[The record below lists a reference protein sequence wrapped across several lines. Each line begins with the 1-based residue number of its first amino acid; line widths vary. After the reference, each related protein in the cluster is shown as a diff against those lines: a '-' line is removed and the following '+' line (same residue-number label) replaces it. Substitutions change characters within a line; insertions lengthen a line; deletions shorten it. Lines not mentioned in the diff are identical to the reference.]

1 MATADASATQGRD
14 VDACRFLRLP
24 VSWFAGAAAL
34 ALHERGAKALLE
46 HHVVQRCAE
55 RFGVTTDRPG
65 VDRAIRAHVALVVA
79 RVAVCGEQPNA
90 LGPFAHVCIGL
101 LQHERHGLAP
111 GLAKMVAGAPKP
123 PPRAMVVRPA
133 PPGDAGCYNAT
144 LCVAALCSA
153 NVAAAGPLLRK
164 EGILRHLRALILEPR
179 TGQPLL
185 RQALV
190 ALRAVL
196 RVPGSD
202 AARMLTASKK
212 RGRSGKTLP
221 ERLEQ
226 LTMDARLLDAQRA
239 VARRVPI
246 PHGRAR
252 LMALGPSEK
261 EGRRRP
267 APRAPA
273 PTPTTPPRPPAR
285 AALEPA
291 PVAAPA
297 PAPDAA
303 PAPAPAPA
311 PTEAPAAAEAPA
323 PAPAPSDVDMAAYHR
338 AELEAALEREALRRA
353 NRPFWERTPEASEDE
368 DEDGD
373 DDRSSASSED
383 DRRAQIDAHEKALAD
398 AEAARRAKADAKRR
412 ADSDVGGR
420 WGCFGRVGLVAE
432 EATAEK
438 RAQERRR
445 SWRCTAAPRRASP
458 RPGPTPSPSPR
469 RRPWSRR
476 PRRAAP
482 KTPPPVAVPTMTAAE
497 CAAAAT
503 LATRRRT

>member
-246 PHGRAR
+246 PHLAR
-252 LMALGPSEK
+252 DVLMALGPSEK
-261 EGRRRP
+261 EGRGRPPTAP
-267 APRAPA
+267 APRVPA
-273 PTPTTPPRPPAR
+273 
-285 AALEPA
+285 
-291 PVAAPA
+291 AAPA
-297 PAPDAA
+297 
-303 PAPAPAPA
+303 
-311 PTEAPAAAEAPA
+311 
-323 PAPAPSDVDMAAYHR
+323 
-338 AELEAALEREALRRA
+338 
-353 NRPFWERTPEASEDE
+353 
-368 DEDGD
+368 
-373 DDRSSASSED
+373 
-383 DRRAQIDAHEKALAD
+383 
-398 AEAARRAKADAKRR
+398 
-412 ADSDVGGR
+412 
-420 WGCFGRVGLVAE
+420 
-432 EATAEK
+432 
-438 RAQERRR
+438 
-445 SWRCTAAPRRASP
+445 
-458 RPGPTPSPSPR
+458 
-469 RRPWSRR
+469 R
-476 PRRAAP
+476 PRRP
-482 KTPPPVAVPTMTAAE
+482 
-497 CAAAAT
+497 
-503 LATRRRT
+503 